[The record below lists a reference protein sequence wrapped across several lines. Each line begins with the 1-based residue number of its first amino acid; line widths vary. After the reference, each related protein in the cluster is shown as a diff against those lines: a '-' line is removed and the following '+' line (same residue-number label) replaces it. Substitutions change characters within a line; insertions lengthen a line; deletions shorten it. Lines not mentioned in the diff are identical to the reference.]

1 MNDFL
6 VGFGAVC
13 VVLGS
18 YLILPALALVVL
30 GLMLM
35 AVGLVRLKGVTDVT
49 NQ

>member
-6 VGFGAVC
+6 VGLGALC
-13 VVLGS
+13 VLAGC

-35 AVGLVRLKGVTDVT
+35 GIGAVRLRGER
-49 NQ
+49 Q

>member
-6 VGFGAVC
+6 VAVG
-13 VVLGS
+13 VLGVLAGC

-35 AVGLVRLKGVTDVT
+35 TVGLVRLRSGK
-49 NQ
+49 